1 MMHELRLRI
10 GPVAYRIGSPWAQP
24 IRALRRLYA
33 DYPQPDDGLATI
45 TARIGPPN
53 IWRRWVRPQ
62 VLIEGDHQLDGT
74 VPMALRHGMLA
85 LEMAMNMQVALGER
99 RRLLIHA
106 AAVERGGKAL
116 ILPGDSGS
124 GKSTLAAL
132 LGERGWRLLAD
143 EFVMIDLDT
152 GMAWPFPR
160 AISLK
165 NSAIPAMQA
174 IVTDPTRFGP
184 LLSDTPKGHLRHLRP
199 NADAIARMD
208 EPARPAL
215 ILFPS
220 FGYEAATDGVSRS
233 ELFARI
239 TEGSTNYIAL
249 GEAGFARLVEMVE
262 TIPSARFAYPD
273 GATGA
278 AIVEQFCAEIGL

>member
-1 MMHELRLRI
+1 MHELRVRI
-10 GPVAYRIGSPWAQP
+10 GPVSYRIGSPWAGP
-24 IRALRRLYA
+24 IEQLRRLYA
-33 DYPQPDDGLATI
+33 GYPEPEDGIATV
-45 TARIGPPN
+45 TARIAPPN
-53 IWRRWVRPQ
+53 AWRRWVRPQ
-62 VLIEGDHQLDGT
+62 ISIEGDHRLEGT

-124 GKSTLAAL
+124 GKSTLAAM
-132 LGERGWRLLAD
+132 LGENGWRLMAD
-143 EFVMIDLDT
+143 EFVMIDVDS
-152 GMAWPFPR
+152 GMARPFPR

-165 NSAIPAMQA
+165 NSAIGAMEA
-174 IVTDPTRFGP
+174 MVADPSRFGP
-184 LLSDTPKGHLRHLRP
+184 LLSDTPKGQLRHLRP
-199 NADAIARMD
+199 NENAIARMD
-208 EPARPAL
+208 EPAQPAL

-220 FGYEAATDGVSRS
+220 YGFEAASDGVSRS

-249 GEAGFARLVEMVE
+249 GEAGFARLADMVE

-273 GATGA
+273 GPAGV
-278 AIVEQFCAEIGL
+278 AIVEQFCREIGF

>member
-1 MMHELRLRI
+1 MHELTLRI
-10 GPVAYRIGSPWAQP
+10 GPVTYRIGSPWAEP
-24 IRALRRLYA
+24 IRELRSLYA
-33 DYPQPDDGLATI
+33 GYPQAEDGIATV

-53 IWRRWVRPQ
+53 ALRRWLRPQ

-106 AAVERGGKAL
+106 AAVERGGQAL

-124 GKSTLAAL
+124 GKSTLAAM

-143 EFVMIDLDT
+143 EFVMIDLDS
-152 GMAWPFPR
+152 GLAWPFPR

-165 NSAIPAMQA
+165 NSAITAMEA
-174 IVTDPTRFGP
+174 MVTDRSRFGP
-184 LLSDTPKGHLRHLRP
+184 LLSDTPKGVLRHLRP
-199 NADAIARMD
+199 NEDAIARMD

-220 FGYEAATDGVSRS
+220 YGFEAASDGVSQS

-249 GEAGFARLVEMVE
+249 GEAGFARLLEMVE

-273 GATGA
+273 GPTAV